1 MKKILSILFALA
13 GILAGV
19 QAQHPARVPA
29 YPGVITRVQPN
40 GDTLH
45 VYLRGDEHYHYMMT
59 TDGWQVME
67 KDNGKI
73 CYCRMKTRKVE
84 GEKKQ
89 VAVPTCR
96 TAHDADKRSKCEQR
110 WLSKHGIQKIRQ
122 E

>member
-1 MKKILSILFALA
+1 MKKILFILFALA

-59 TDGWQVME
+59 TDGWQVKE